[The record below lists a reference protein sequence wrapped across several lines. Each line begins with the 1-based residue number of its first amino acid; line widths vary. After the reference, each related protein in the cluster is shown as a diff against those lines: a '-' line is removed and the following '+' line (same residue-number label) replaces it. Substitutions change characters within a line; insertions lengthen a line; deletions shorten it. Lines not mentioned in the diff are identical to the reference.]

1 MEPLETSEEI
11 LEKLAALQSSDSG
24 LDELERLQKNFQ
36 KEIDGL
42 QASLASLRESLQTE
56 KKALEELLKTRK
68 TLELEVG
75 VLDTRIKKYQG
86 QESEVKSNEQFAAL
100 KMEIEKSK
108 EEKAKAEEKILEELF
123 QEDSQKLKIQDLA
136 ARLAQDE
143 KKADSSKK
151 ELEAKIADCGKAA
164 LDKKTERQ
172 ERLALLSPDYAQGY
186 EALRKSGKKI
196 AVAMVLED
204 DTCSGCHMNVPPQV
218 LHQIKKG
225 VGVERCDCGRYL
237 HMKG

>member
-1 MEPLETSEEI
+1 METSEEI

-24 LDELERLQKNFQ
+24 ADDLERLQKNFQ

-42 QASLASLRESLQTE
+42 QSSLSSSRESLQAA

-68 TLELEVG
+68 TLEIETG
-75 VLDTRIKKYQG
+75 ALDTRIKKYQG

-123 QEDSQKLKIQDLA
+123 QEDTQKQKIQDLT

-143 KKADSSKK
+143 KKAESGKK
-151 ELEAKIADCGKAA
+151 ELEAKIADCAKAA
-164 LDKKTERQ
+164 LEKKAERQ
-172 ERLALLSPDYAQGY
+172 ERLVVLPPDYAQGY

-218 LHQIKKG
+218 LHQIKKA

-237 HMKG
+237 HLKG